1 MVLVTRY
8 LCMGPCFFLKGWTVE
23 MSAMGEIGGGGRLDG
38 EISVHWCILVD
49 VSVFCQG
56 IQLGIVGLY
65 LAEVGYDWR
74 GR

>member
-1 MVLVTRY
+1 
-8 LCMGPCFFLKGWTVE
+8 

-56 IQLGIVGLY
+56 IHLRIVGLY
-65 LAEVGYDWR
+65 LTEVGCDWR